1 MFSFCLCFNECFL
14 SNITLSIGLQLD
26 LESENL
32 QDFAVLL
39 PISESPFPAALDSG
53 MCSLC
58 YFYQKQVS
66 FGVQVNNLKLNS
78 RCLSNGEIPPV
89 KERLEYPLPETWYGL
104 TPGK

>member
-1 MFSFCLCFNECFL
+1 MNVSYLTL
-14 SNITLSIGLQLD
+14 LSIGLQLD

-66 FGVQVNNLKLNS
+66 FKSMQEFMVDFFLEFKLIRNF
-78 RCLSNGEIPPV
+78 CPILMKLGETNDLM
-89 KERLEYPLPETWYGL
+89 R
-104 TPGK
+104 